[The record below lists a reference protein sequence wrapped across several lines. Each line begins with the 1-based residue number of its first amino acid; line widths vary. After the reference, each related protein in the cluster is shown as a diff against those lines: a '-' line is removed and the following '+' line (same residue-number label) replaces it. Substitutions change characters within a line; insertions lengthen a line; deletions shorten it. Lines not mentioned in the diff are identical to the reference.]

1 MYKKIAVSNRKIF
14 FSHQTKSSTTDFV
27 NHLAELCK
35 IVDFI
40 ILREKDLSL
49 IDYKKLAS
57 TVINRCNGKKT
68 QIILH
73 SHIDCCH
80 ELNYKKIHLPLPIF
94 TENLKML
101 KDFEKIRY
109 KKDNS
114 SEKNYQLEDPEEDYR
129 KTHET
134 KYRCRDGHYVRSKIE
149 REIDNFLF
157 ENRIW
162 HEYEKEEINLENNE
176 RFYVDFY
183 LIDYQIYIEHFGL
196 TGNKAYDDKSERKNK
211 YFIEN
216 KKRFI
221 YTQSSDESNIEERLI
236 RKIRELEHR
245 EKIKILK

>member
-14 FSHQTKSSTTDFV
+14 FSHHTKSSTTDFV

-49 IDYKKLAS
+49 TDYKKLAS

-101 KDFEKIRY
+101 KDFETVGVSVHSLEQAIFA
-109 KKDNS
+109 
-114 SEKNYQLEDPEEDYR
+114 EKNNASYR
-129 KTHET
+129 F
-134 KYRCRDGHYVRSKIE
+134 RDALPWHGPLFDDGVRHVRRQGK
-149 REIDNFLF
+149 RK
-157 ENRIW
+157 ENR
-162 HEYEKEEINLENNE
+162 
-176 RFYVDFY
+176 
-183 LIDYQIYIEHFGL
+183 
-196 TGNKAYDDKSERKNK
+196 
-211 YFIEN
+211 
-216 KKRFI
+216 KKRNPL
-221 YTQSSDESNIEERLI
+221 QRPL
-236 RKIRELEHR
+236 
-245 EKIKILK
+245 

>member
-14 FSHQTKSSTTDFV
+14 FSHHTKSSTTDFV

-68 QIILH
+68 QVILH

-101 KDFEKIRY
+101 KDFETVGVSVHSLEQAIFAEKNNASYIIY
-109 KKDNS
+109 SHIFQTDCKKDLPPKGLSALKEICDSVNIPVYALGGITDENES
-114 SEKNYQLEDPEEDYR
+114 SVIAAGVSGTCRMSDYMV
-129 KTHET
+129 K
-134 KYRCRDGHYVRSKIE
+134 V
-149 REIDNFLF
+149 L
-157 ENRIW
+157 
-162 HEYEKEEINLENNE
+162 
-176 RFYVDFY
+176 
-183 LIDYQIYIEHFGL
+183 
-196 TGNKAYDDKSERKNK
+196 
-211 YFIEN
+211 
-216 KKRFI
+216 
-221 YTQSSDESNIEERLI
+221 
-236 RKIRELEHR
+236 
-245 EKIKILK
+245 

>member
-1 MYKKIAVSNRKIF
+1 MQYYKNCLVCGDYSDYGKELCYNCWEYKEQIKDEYLSKNISKSKANKILEKAIDDLKNPKTIHKDEVNIELTFIAVYEILEENFK
-14 FSHQTKSSTTDFV
+14 T
-27 NHLAELCK
+27 E
-35 IVDFI
+35 FI
-40 ILREKDLSL
+40 KD
-49 IDYKKLAS
+49 KF
-57 TVINRCNGKKT
+57 
-68 QIILH
+68 
-73 SHIDCCH
+73 
-80 ELNYKKIHLPLPIF
+80 E
-94 TENLKML
+94 ML
-101 KDFEKIRY
+101 KDFKKIRY
-109 KKDNS
+109 KKNNNS
-114 SEKNYQLEDPEEDYR
+114 ERNYQLEDPEEDYR

-176 RFYVDFY
+176 TFYVDFY

-236 RKIRELEHR
+236 RKIRELEYR